1 MRVSMS
7 NIDGLQRLI
16 YLCQIKNDLNR
27 KRRRFY
33 YLQGDKAFPNAFKS
47 YRKCQTE
54 MKAMTQGMRKMRV
67 EMGVRFI
74 WSNGG
79 LINAIELANGE
90 RLKQRSF
97 KRYHEAELFEMELFD
112 GRK

>member
-1 MRVSMS
+1 MNKKLD
-7 NIDGLQRLI
+7 NIQKLI

-54 MKAMTQGMRKMRV
+54 MKAMTQGMRKMRI
-67 EMGVRFI
+67 EMGVKFI
-74 WSNGG
+74 WSDGG
-79 LINAIELANGE
+79 LIAAIMFVNGFGWKQTGFKKYYLAE
-90 RLKQRSF
+90 V
-97 KRYHEAELFEMELFD
+97 FEMELFSS
-112 GRK
+112 KEK